1 MATVNFNMRLD
12 ADLRDRAFPV
22 IERFG
27 LSPAQAFKLFLTQV
41 AATNTLP
48 LSFDYEEKVLTAHAQ
63 KRLLESIR
71 QMENGDYTVFS
82 SPEDLAGDAHESD

>member
-1 MATVNFNMRLD
+1 MPTVNFNMRLD
-12 ADLRDRAFPV
+12 ANLRDRAFPV

-48 LSFDYEEKVLTAHAQ
+48 LSFDYEEKSLSPRAKQ
-63 KRLLESIR
+63 QLLESIR
-71 QMENGDYTVFS
+71 QMENGEYFVFS
-82 SPEDLAGDAHESD
+82 SLEDLAEAVNERD